1 MEFTP
6 QIQTKEPLRNYL
18 DSLKLLAKLSVDF
31 AKSPSAQVE
40 EVLNVAQI
48 DCIEVK
54 HAI

>member
-31 AKSPSAQVE
+31 AKSP
-40 EVLNVAQI
+40 AQI
-48 DCIEVK
+48 DRIEVK